1 MERMDEK
8 QYASLL
14 ALQSGVV
21 SRRQLHEA
29 AFRPHDLKRLLRR
42 RDLVRLHEGV
52 FVNHT
57 GPLTWLQ
64 RAWAGVLLAWPAAL
78 CHDSA
83 IRAADGP
90 GRNGRDDRTIHL
102 AVDRR
107 RSLAVPT
114 DYRLHRL
121 ARLDDKV
128 QWNTTPPRVRIEEAL
143 IDVAAEKPDDFD
155 AVATLA
161 DAISARRTTAGR
173 ISEHL
178 AARARVPRRTFL
190 HDVLADL
197 DRGTCSVLE
206 HGYLTR
212 IERPHGLPTAARQVR
227 DSRNGPVYRDIV
239 YVDLEQVVELDGR
252 MRHDSVEGR
261 DADLDRDL
269 DAAVGRLGTVRLGWG
284 QVFARPCRTAVRVGS
299 LLTARGWQG
308 APVRCPDCPQDLPLA
323 G

>member
-1 MERMDEK
+1 MESMNQNR
-8 QYASLL
+8 YSSVL

-21 SRRQLHEA
+21 SRHQLHDVGLQ
-29 AFRPHDLKRLLRR
+29 PHDLKRLLRS
-42 RDLVRLHEGV
+42 RDLVRLHDGV
-52 FVNHT
+52 FVDHT
-57 GPLTWLQ
+57 GTLTWLQ

-78 CHDSA
+78 SHDSA

-90 GRNGRDDRTIHL
+90 GRCGRDDRTIHL

-114 DYRLHRL
+114 GYRLHRL

-143 IDVAAEKPDDFD
+143 IDVAAAKPDDFD
-155 AVATLA
+155 AIATLA

-173 ISEHL
+173 ISKHL
-178 AARARVPRRTFL
+178 AARARVPRRAFL

-197 DRGTCSVLE
+197 DGGTCSVLE

-212 IERPHGLPTAARQVR
+212 VERPHHLPTAARQVR
-227 DSRNGPVYRDIV
+227 DSVNGPVYRDVV
-239 YVDLEQVVELDGR
+239 YVELDQVVELDGR
-252 MRHDSVEGR
+252 LWHDGVKGR

-269 DAAVGRLGTVRLGWG
+269 DAALGRLGTVRLGWG
-284 QVFARPCRTAVRVGS
+284 QVFARPCRTAVRIAG
-299 LLTARGWQG
+299 LLSARGWRG
-308 APVRCPDCPQDLPLA
+308 HLVRCPDCPQDLSLA